1 MNRLIR
7 NNIERTISNIV
18 FIINILIVLII
29 VYWGYFFENDDQ
41 TRIKVNSL
49 LKEIS
54 EKVRKKFCNS
64 RTIKYILL
72 KTISVFYK

>member
-1 MNRLIR
+1 MNRLIGD
-7 NNIERTISNIV
+7 NIEITILNIV

-64 RTIKYILL
+64 RTIKHILL